1 MGDRFGLASAYSI
14 EAKFESDSIIGRS
27 RLPRRMSV
35 RTRIAPSPTGTPH
48 LGTAYIALF
57 NKAFAEQQDG
67 AFILRIEDSDAARSS
82 KQSELE
88 ILDALKWLNLS
99 WDEGPDI
106 GGSHGPYRV
115 SERLS
120 HYEAHADELIQ
131 AGGAFRCFCSQERLD
146 DVRREQ
152 QRRGETPKYDGHC
165 VELSA
170 SEVQRRIEAGEP
182 HVVRLR
188 VPDSGDC
195 VFTDQIRGEISIPWQ
210 QVDMQVLVKSDGFPT
225 YHLCATV
232 DDHLMGITHILRG
245 EEWISSCPK
254 HVLIYDYFGWQFQEL
269 FHLPLL
275 RNKDQS
281 KMSKRKNPTGI
292 NYYRE
297 RGYLPEA
304 LSNYLA
310 TMGWSMPD
318 EREQFDYT
326 EFKKHLDLD
335 RISPRGPVFDV
346 EKLDW
351 LNGCYIRELPI
362 SEFQSR
368 FAAWAGDSTRIE
380 KIASMLKN
388 RTERFDEVIA
398 QVDYLIGERQSID
411 AEDFVHKSLS
421 DEDVMKILD
430 FAARTLE
437 STESWHSNAIGAALR
452 QTAEIC
458 DYKVRD
464 FVAPLFLA
472 LSGRKVAL
480 PLFESIELLGLE
492 LTRARLR
499 SAIEILGGISNKKMK
514 KLDKEWT
521 TLTQA

>member
-1 MGDRFGLASAYSI
+1 
-14 EAKFESDSIIGRS
+14 
-27 RLPRRMSV
+27 MSV
-35 RTRIAPSPTGTPH
+35 RTRVAPSPTGTPH

-57 NKAFAEQQDG
+57 NKAYAEQQGGD
-67 AFILRIEDSDAARSS
+67 FILRIEDSDTVRSS
-82 KQSELE
+82 KQSEVD
-88 ILDALKWLNLS
+88 ILDALKWLDLD

-106 GGSHGPYRV
+106 GGSRGPYRV
-115 SERLS
+115 SERLT
-120 HYEAHADELIQ
+120 HYEAHANELIQ
-131 AGGAFRCFCSQERLD
+131 AGGAFTCFCSQERLD
-146 DVRREQ
+146 ELRREQ
-152 QRRGETPKYDGHC
+152 QRQGETPKYDGHC
-165 VELSA
+165 LALSE
-170 SEVQRRIEAGEP
+170 SEVQRRIDEGES

-195 VFTDQIRGEISIPWQ
+195 TFTDRIRGEITIPWQ

-292 NYYRE
+292 NYYRD

-304 LSNYLA
+304 LLNYLA

-318 EREQFDYT
+318 ESEQFSYAQLT
-326 EFKKHLDLD
+326 EKLDLT

-351 LNGCYIRELPI
+351 LNGCYIRDLPDEELRT
-362 SEFQSR
+362 R
-368 FAAWAGDSTRIE
+368 FSSWAGNSANLE
-380 KIASMLKN
+380 KIVSMLKE
-388 RTERFDEVIA
+388 RTERFDQVLT
-398 QVDYLIGERQSID
+398 QVDYLIGERKPID
-411 AEDFVHKSLS
+411 KEDLMQPPLS
-421 DEDVMKILD
+421 EEDVVKILD

-437 STESWHSNAIGAALR
+437 CITTWRSDEIGVALR
-452 QTAEIC
+452 HTAEIC

-464 FVAPLFLA
+464 FVAPLFVA

-480 PLFESIELLGLE
+480 PLFDSIEVLGLE

-499 SAIEILGGISNKKMK
+499 SAIDILGGISNKKLK
-514 KLDKEWT
+514 RLDKEWT
-521 TLTQA
+521 TLTQS

>member
-1 MGDRFGLASAYSI
+1 
-14 EAKFESDSIIGRS
+14 
-27 RLPRRMSV
+27 MSV
-35 RTRIAPSPTGTPH
+35 RTRVAPSPTGTPH

-57 NKAFAEQQDG
+57 NKAFAEQQGGD
-67 AFILRIEDSDAARSS
+67 FILRIEDSDAARST
-82 KQSELE
+82 KQSEAD
-88 ILDALKWLNLS
+88 ILDALKWLNLP

-106 GGSHGPYRV
+106 DGSRGPYRV
-115 SERLS
+115 SERLPNYES
-120 HYEAHADELIQ
+120 HAEQLIG
-131 AGGAFRCFCSQERLD
+131 AGGAFRCFCTPERLD
-146 DVRREQ
+146 NVRREQ

-165 VELSA
+165 LSL
-170 SEVQRRIEAGEP
+170 SDDEVRRRVDAGEP

-188 VPDSGDC
+188 VPESGDC

-292 NYYRE
+292 NYYRD

-304 LSNYLA
+304 LLNYLA

-318 EREQFDYT
+318 EREQFSYT
-326 EFKKHLDLD
+326 DFVQNLDLR
-335 RISPRGPVFDV
+335 RITPRGPVFDV

-351 LNGCYIRELPI
+351 LNGCYLRDLPDD
-362 SEFQSR
+362 EFQSR
-368 FAAWAGDSTRIE
+368 FASWAGDDRRFQ
-380 KIASMLKN
+380 KITSMLKA
-388 RTERFDEVIA
+388 RTERFDQVLP
-398 QVDYLIGERQSID
+398 QVDYLVGDRQPLEKETL
-411 AEDFVHKSLS
+411 AHKTLS
-421 DEDVMKILD
+421 DEEVVKILD

-437 STESWHSNAIGAALR
+437 DVSSWESGEIGEALR
-452 QTAEIC
+452 STA
-458 DYKVRD
+458 DKSGYKVRD
-464 FVAPLFLA
+464 FVAPLFVA
-472 LSGRKVAL
+472 LSGRTVAL
-480 PLFESIELLGLE
+480 PLFDSIEVLGLE

-499 SAIEILGGISNKKMK
+499 SAIEILGGISNKKLK
-514 KLDKEWT
+514 KLDKEWDK
-521 TLTQA
+521 LELA

>member
-1 MGDRFGLASAYSI
+1 
-14 EAKFESDSIIGRS
+14 
-27 RLPRRMSV
+27 MSV
-35 RTRIAPSPTGTPH
+35 RTRVAPSPTGTPH

-57 NKAFAEQQDG
+57 NKAFAEQQGGD
-67 AFILRIEDSDAARSS
+67 FILRIEDSDAARSS
-82 KQSELE
+82 KQSETD
-88 ILDALKWLNLS
+88 ILDALKWLNLH

-106 GGSHGPYRV
+106 DGPSGPYRV
-115 SERLS
+115 SERLPNYES
-120 HYEAHADELIQ
+120 HAEELIGT
-131 AGGAFRCFCSQERLD
+131 GGAFRCFCTPERLD

-165 VELSA
+165 LSL
-170 SEVQRRIEAGEP
+170 SDDEVRRRVDAGEP

-188 VPDSGDC
+188 VPESGDC

-292 NYYRE
+292 NYYRD

-304 LSNYLA
+304 LLNYLA

-318 EREQFDYT
+318 EREQFSYVD
-326 EFKKHLDLD
+326 FVKNLDLG
-335 RISPRGPVFDV
+335 RITPRGPVFDV

-351 LNGCYIRELPI
+351 LNGCYIRDL
-362 SEFQSR
+362 SDDQFQNR
-368 FAAWAGDSTRIE
+368 FASWAGDEERFR
-380 KIASMLKN
+380 KIVTMLKA
-388 RTERFDEVIA
+388 RTERFDQVLP
-398 QVDYLIGERQSID
+398 QVDYIVGDRQPIEKD
-411 AEDFVHKSLS
+411 AFSHKSLS
-421 DEDVMKILD
+421 EEEVVKILD
-430 FAARTLE
+430 FAARVLE
-437 STESWHSNAIGAALR
+437 ELSSWTSGAIGEALR
-452 QTAEIC
+452 TTAEKSG
-458 DYKVRD
+458 YQMRD
-464 FVAPLFLA
+464 FVAPLFIA
-472 LSGRKVAL
+472 LSGRSVAL
-480 PLFESIELLGLE
+480 PLFDSIEVLGLE

-499 SAIEILGGISNKKMK
+499 SAIEILGGVSNKKLK
-514 KLDKEWT
+514 KLDKEWAK
-521 TLTQA
+521 LDLA

>member
-1 MGDRFGLASAYSI
+1 
-14 EAKFESDSIIGRS
+14 
-27 RLPRRMSV
+27 MSV
-35 RTRIAPSPTGTPH
+35 RTRVAPSPTGTPH

-57 NKAFAEQQDG
+57 NKAFAEQQGGD
-67 AFILRIEDSDAARSS
+67 FILRIEDSDTVRSS
-82 KQSELE
+82 KQSESD
-88 ILDALKWLNLS
+88 ILDALKWLELN

-106 GGSHGPYRV
+106 GGSRGPYRV

-120 HYEAHADELIQ
+120 HYEAHANELIQ

-146 DVRREQ
+146 DLRREQ

-165 VELSA
+165 LALSA
-170 SEVQRRIEAGEP
+170 SEVQRRIDAGEP

-188 VPDSGDC
+188 IPESGDC
-195 VFTDQIRGEISIPWQ
+195 IFADRIRGEISIPWQ

-254 HVLIYDYFGWQFQEL
+254 HVLLYDYFGWQFQEL

-275 RNKDQS
+275 RNIDQS

-292 NYYRE
+292 NYYRD

-304 LSNYLA
+304 LLNYLA

-318 EREQFDYT
+318 ESERFSYAQFT
-326 EFKKHLDLD
+326 ENLDLN

-351 LNGCYIRELPI
+351 LNGCYIRDLPNDK
-362 SEFQSR
+362 FQTR
-368 FAAWAGDSTRIE
+368 FASWAGDTVSIE
-380 KIASMLKN
+380 KIVSMLKA
-388 RTERFDEVIA
+388 RTERFDQVLA
-398 QVDYLIGERQSID
+398 QVDYLLGERQSID
-411 AEDFVHKSLS
+411 KEDFVHKSLS
-421 DEDVMKILD
+421 EEDVVKILD
-430 FAARTLE
+430 FATRTLE
-437 STESWHSNAIGAALR
+437 SATTWRSDEIGVALR

-464 FVAPLFLA
+464 FVAPLFVA

-480 PLFESIELLGLE
+480 PLFDSIEVLGLE
-492 LTRARLR
+492 LSRARLR
-499 SAIEILGGISNKKMK
+499 SAIEILGGISNKKLK

>member
-1 MGDRFGLASAYSI
+1 
-14 EAKFESDSIIGRS
+14 
-27 RLPRRMSV
+27 MSV
-35 RTRIAPSPTGTPH
+35 RTRVAPSPTGTPH

-57 NKAFAEQQDG
+57 NKAFAERQGGD
-67 AFILRIEDSDAARSS
+67 FILRIEDSDAARST
-82 KQSELE
+82 KQSEAD
-88 ILDALKWLNLS
+88 ILDALHWLDLQ

-106 GGSHGPYRV
+106 GGPVGPYRV
-115 SERLS
+115 SERLPNYES
-120 HYEAHADELIQ
+120 HAEQLIGT
-131 AGGAFRCFCSQERLD
+131 GGAFRCFCTPERLD
-146 DVRREQ
+146 AVRREQ

-165 VELSA
+165 LSL
-170 SEVQRRIEAGEP
+170 SDDEVRRRVDAGEP

-188 VPDSGDC
+188 VPESGDC

-292 NYYRE
+292 NYYRD

-304 LSNYLA
+304 LLNYLA

-318 EREQFDYT
+318 EREQFSYT
-326 EFKKHLDLD
+326 DFVQNLDLR
-335 RISPRGPVFDV
+335 RITPRGPVFDV

-351 LNGCYIRELPI
+351 LNGCYLRDLPDD
-362 SEFQSR
+362 EFQSR
-368 FAAWAGDSTRIE
+368 FASWAGDERRFQ
-380 KIASMLKN
+380 KITSMLKA
-388 RTERFDEVIA
+388 RTERFDQVLP
-398 QVDYLIGERQSID
+398 QVDYLVGDRQPLEKETL
-411 AEDFVHKSLS
+411 AHKTLS
-421 DEDVMKILD
+421 DEEVVKILD

-437 STESWHSNAIGAALR
+437 DVSSWESGEIGEALR
-452 QTAEIC
+452 STA
-458 DYKVRD
+458 DKSGYKVRD
-464 FVAPLFLA
+464 FVAPLFVA
-472 LSGRKVAL
+472 LSGRTVAL
-480 PLFESIELLGLE
+480 PLFDSIEVLGLE

-499 SAIEILGGISNKKMK
+499 SAIEILGGISNKKLK
-514 KLDKEWT
+514 KLDKEWVA
-521 TLTQA
+521 LDAP